1 MQLSLSKLKSI
12 EILKAPSFI
21 VLALLFNVIVFIL
34 IHKLVNQEHGLN
46 ILLSDINPVDFIR
59 LQQEIEPPKP
69 EEEIEDIE
77 EPPPEEEE
85 PPPPP
90 EIPQPQ
96 LEQTQTMEMDLTVPN
111 IDIPLSLSGTPYLGD
126 FAKSAK
132 KGSIGRPTR
141 PKIDTNVVPTLRIP
155 PVYPSRALRSG
166 IEGVVTVEFTI
177 GVDGSVKDP
186 KIVKA
191 KPPKIFDKAV
201 LKAITRWKFNPDM
214 VNGKP
219 VEKRARQDVKF
230 KLRR

>member
-1 MQLSLSKLKSI
+1 MKI
-12 EILKAPSFI
+12 I
-21 VLALLFNVIVFIL
+21 VPMAGI
-34 IHKLVNQEHGLN
+34 G
-46 ILLSDINPVDFIR
+46 SR
-59 LQQEIEPPKP
+59 LRPHTLTVPKP
-69 EEEIEDIE
+69 LTVIAGKPIVQRLVEDIASVIEEEIEEIE

-96 LEQTQTMEMDLTVPN
+96 LQQTQTMEMDLSVPN
-111 IDIPLSLSGTPYLGD
+111 IDIPMSLSGTPYLGD
-126 FAKSAK
+126 FAKSRK
-132 KGSIGRPTR
+132 KGSIGRPAR

-186 KIVKA
+186 EIVKA

>member
-1 MQLSLSKLKSI
+1 MQLSKLKNI
-12 EILKAPSFI
+12 ELLKAPSFI
-21 VLALLFNVIVFIL
+21 LVALLFNIAIFIL
-34 IHKLVNQEHGLN
+34 IQKLVNKEHGLN
-46 ILLSDINPVDFIR
+46 ILLSDVNVVDFIR
-59 LQQEIEPPKP
+59 LKQEIEPPTP
-69 EEEIEDIE
+69 EEEIEEIE
-77 EPPPEEEE
+77 EPPPEEE

-96 LEQTQTMEMDLTVPN
+96 IQQTQTMMEMDLSVPN

-126 FAKSAK
+126 FAKSTN
-132 KGSIGRPTR
+132 KGGVGRPGR
-141 PKIDTNVVPTLRIP
+141 PKIDTNVIPTLRIP

-177 GVDGSVKDP
+177 GIDGSVKNP
-186 KIVKA
+186 EIVKA

-214 VNGKP
+214 VNGVP

-230 KLRR
+230 KLQR